1 MIHQEANIAASAK
14 IWYEHL
20 SNIGKCEIGGY
31 SVIHS
36 HVWIGDGVII
46 KDGVKVQA
54 FAFIPYGV
62 TIEANAFIG
71 PRVTFLNDLYPPS
84 QGKGWKRTVVE
95 GNASIGGGAVILPGI
110 TIGEGAL
117 IGAGAV
123 VTKDVPA
130 FEIWAGNPAK
140 FLRKRES
147 PMRASTG

>member
-1 MIHQEANIAASAK
+1 MIHQEAKIAASAK

-20 SNIGKCEIGGY
+20 SNIGKCEIGEY

-36 HVWIGDGVII
+36 NVWIGDGVVI

-54 FAFIPYGV
+54 FSFIPYGV
-62 TIEANAFIG
+62 TIEAKAFIG
-71 PRVTFLNDLYPPS
+71 PRATFLNDLYPPS
-84 QGKGWKRTVVE
+84 HGEGWKRTIVE
-95 GNASIGGGAVILPGI
+95 ANASIGGGAVILPGI

-117 IGAGAV
+117 IGAGSV

-147 PMRASTG
+147 FKASTG